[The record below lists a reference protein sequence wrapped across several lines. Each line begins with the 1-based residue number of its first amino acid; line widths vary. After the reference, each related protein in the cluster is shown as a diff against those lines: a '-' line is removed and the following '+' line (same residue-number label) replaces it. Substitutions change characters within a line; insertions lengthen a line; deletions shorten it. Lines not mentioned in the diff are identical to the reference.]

1 VKLLSIK
8 VLKLE
13 EVQPK
18 EVLGGPIK
26 IMFTSDTAGTKHLR
40 FSVGYFDPGQGL
52 DLHIHPESEE
62 IYYVIEGKGTVYSGQ
77 DRKATQ
83 VDRNTAVYI
92 PSGTIHG
99 IRNTSSSGKL
109 IVGFM
114 VAPGKEPSQKVSA

>member
-1 VKLLSIK
+1 MSVK

-13 EVQPK
+13 EVPLK
-18 EVLGGPIK
+18 EILGGPIK
-26 IMFTSDTAGTKHLR
+26 VMFNPDTAGTKHLR
-40 FSVGYFDPGQGL
+40 FSVGYFEPSQGL

-62 IYYVIEGKGTVYSGQ
+62 VYYIIEGKGTVYSGEEK
-77 DRKATQ
+77 KATQ

-92 PSGTIHG
+92 PPGTIHG

-114 VAPGKEPSQKVSA
+114 VAPGKEPAQKIT

>member
-1 VKLLSIK
+1 LTIK

-13 EVQPK
+13 EAQLK
-18 EVLGGPIK
+18 EILGGPIK
-26 IMFTSDTAGTKHLR
+26 VMFTPDTGTKHLR

-62 IYYVIEGKGTVYSGQ
+62 VYYIIEGKGTVYSGEEK
-77 DRKATQ
+77 KATQ

-92 PSGTIHG
+92 SPRTIHG

-114 VAPGKEPSQKVSA
+114 VAPGKEPSQKVAD